1 MILKLL
7 GVLVHFLKKLH
18 HEVSIHIFKSLS
30 KYFYRTNEY
39 GLKCKYEFEPVFK
52 DWKSSQTPF
61 DFVVPKT
68 EPVQGQV
75 KFITKAYKINER
87 ELKIKKK
94 RLKNKKEKKKN
105 RDSWK
110 TLK

>member
-1 MILKLL
+1 MQILMKSLISLFKMILKLL
-7 GVLVHFLKKLH
+7 GVLVHFFKKLH

-75 KFITKAYKINER
+75 KFITKADKINER
-87 ELKIKKK
+87 ELKKI
-94 RLKNKKEKKKN
+94 KNKK
-105 RDSWK
+105 
-110 TLK
+110 